1 MNIPDTIDT
10 FLDEV
15 LDKYVANYNLEQL
28 GHRQSGQQTIKQA
41 ITAKINEIQTESYKK
56 GYIDG
61 GIEILNASCE
71 VCHAYPMTADCNNA
85 NCHAIER

>member
-1 MNIPDTIDT
+1 MANNTEW
-10 FLDEV
+10 LDKV
-15 LDKYVANYNLEQL
+15 LDDFMYNATPVNLNYLKGKKEAKL
-28 GHRQSGQQTIKQA
+28 A